1 MAAHELARWHIPTQ
15 TSIVLVLR
23 EDISGRERERKQHL
37 SQSHEP
43 SGVSYHFNDTVDLF
57 LQQFLLKKKKTIVA

>member
-43 SGVSYHFNDTVDLF
+43 KVEEYP
-57 LQQFLLKKKKTIVA
+57 TISMTLSIYFYINSF